1 MTTTEFL
8 VRNNVYFRDVS
19 YHTFSNS
26 LYNLD
31 YKRLPAVFIIIIIF
45 LNTSRSGKRTTS
57 FRSGNVLFRVRESL
71 QVIKSYIPA
80 RARDVLFSLVA
91 RITRG
96 L

>member
-45 LNTSRSGKRTTS
+45 KHEQKRKTDDQFS
-57 FRSGNVLFRVRESL
+57 FG
-71 QVIKSYIPA
+71 
-80 RARDVLFSLVA
+80 
-91 RITRG
+91 
-96 L
+96 

>member
-31 YKRLPAVFIIIIIF
+31 CKRLPAVFIIF
-45 LNTSRSGKRTTS
+45 LKHEQKRKTDDQFS
-57 FRSGNVLFRVRESL
+57 FG
-71 QVIKSYIPA
+71 
-80 RARDVLFSLVA
+80 
-91 RITRG
+91 
-96 L
+96 